1 MLPELEVS
9 EMRIDIVVILTIIV
23 THYAEKI
30 LDVFDQKAIVV
41 IRKIKT
47 KGKESFKHKTQKPDL
62 KIRKEPMCIRHRL
75 SKIMNLKVPPKIF
88 QNFQKIWIS
97 MIIKIAFSIF
107 IYILITD
114 KISN

>member
-47 KGKESFKHKTQKPDL
+47 KGKESFKHKTQKPNL
-62 KIRKEPMCIRHRL
+62 KIRKRANVCETL
-75 SKIMNLKVPPKIF
+75 TLKNKEDYLHEIHED
-88 QNFQKIWIS
+88 NK
-97 MIIKIAFSIF
+97 K
-107 IYILITD
+107 
-114 KISN
+114 